1 VRPPLRSS
9 GSEADEDPDADRI
22 VKLRAEIVELGSTIR
37 QLQHTGLDDA
47 AAQLLI
53 ARKRALLEGLV
64 RSSGQARRGTS
75 AST

>member
-1 VRPPLRSS
+1 VRPSLRSS
-9 GSEADEDPDADRI
+9 GSEAEANRI
-22 VKLRAEIVELGSTIR
+22 AKLRAEIVELGSTIR
-37 QLQHTGLDDA
+37 QREHAGLDDA

-64 RSSGQARRGTS
+64 RSSGQARRGSS